1 MKKSLFFIAGLLV
14 AGFVSAADL
23 GMRIMPGYSFLLGSS
38 FNNTFGITGA
48 VDFSPLELRGG
59 RDQLYVS
66 AQASLLP
73 IKATGIEANSNFY
86 DISGNAGYNFSVI
99 DRLTLFLEGGAGV
112 WNFPEVKKTSGAKIS
127 EAFSGISFGGTA
139 GAYFNIL
146 PELSAGLYGS
156 YKVYSSGSSILMSRA
171 DVGLGLKYSF
181 SKGFFPKS
189 NVEFTEQTFDQVFPV
204 FFSRY
209 DDHPFGTMT
218 FTNNESFDITDVQV
232 TVFIEQY
239 MSRPSTCGTFDKI
252 KQGETFTVDAT
263 AFLDETVLNY
273 LIATDPEIK
282 INVSY
287 KLLGKAMENETIQKI
302 HTVTRN
308 NMTWEDDRRAAAF
321 VSGRD
326 GSASFFANYIRS
338 IVKSDLKDHIPENK
352 QYAAGLFAALKA
364 YGINY
369 VVDPASSFTDN
380 IGTNQVDFLQFP
392 YQTLLYHGGDCDDLS
407 ILNCALFEALGIDSA
422 FVTVPGHIFIAFD
435 SGVSVE
441 NAKQAGD
448 CVIQDGTVWIP
459 LEITL
464 CQDTFS
470 LELSYAMREW
480 NKYPEE
486 RALIPLRDAWKEYS
500 AVGIPDSSNK
510 LDMPSKAEILKGF
523 REAIK

>member
-1 MKKSLFFIAGLLV
+1 MKKSLFFITGLLV
-14 AGFVSAADL
+14 AGFAFAADL
-23 GMRIMPGYSFLLGSS
+23 GVRIMPGYSLLTGCS
-38 FNNTFGITGA
+38 FNNTLSFNGA
-48 VDFSPLELRGG
+48 IDFSPVEFRNGK
-59 RDQLYVS
+59 DQLYIS
-66 AQASLLP
+66 AQTTLFP
-73 IKATGIEANSNFY
+73 IKAPGIEPESNFY
-86 DISGNAGYNFSVI
+86 DISGNVGYNFSVI
-99 DRLTLFLEGGAGV
+99 DRCTLFLEAGAGV
-112 WNFPEVKKTSGAKIS
+112 WNFPEVKRTSNNTNTDG
-127 EAFSGISFGGTA
+127 FSGISFGGSA
-139 GAYFNIL
+139 GAYFNIF
-146 PELSAGLYGS
+146 PELSAGAYGS
-156 YKVYSSGSSILMSRA
+156 YKVYSSGDSNLMSRF
-171 DVGLGLKYSF
+171 DIGLALKYSF

-189 NVEFTEQTFDQVFPV
+189 NIEFTEQTFDQVFPV

-209 DDHPFGTMT
+209 DDHPFGSLT
-218 FTNNESFDITDVQV
+218 FTNNESFDITNVQV
-232 TVFIEQY
+232 SVFIEQY
-239 MSRPSTCGTFDKI
+239 MSRPSVCGSFDKI
-252 KQGETFTVDAT
+252 KQGESFTVDAT
-263 AFLDETVLNY
+263 AFLDETILNY
-273 LIATDPEIK
+273 LVATDPEIK

-287 KLLGKAMENETIQKI
+287 KLLGKAKENESIQKI

-338 IVKSDLKDHIPENK
+338 LVKSELKDNIPVNK

-369 VVDPASSFTDN
+369 VIDPASSFTDN

-448 CVIQDGTVWIP
+448 CIIQDDKVWIP

-470 LELSYAMREW
+470 LELSTAMHEW
-480 NKYPEE
+480 NKYPED
-486 RALIPLRDAWKEYS
+486 RVLIPLREAWKEYK

-523 REAIK
+523 KEAIK